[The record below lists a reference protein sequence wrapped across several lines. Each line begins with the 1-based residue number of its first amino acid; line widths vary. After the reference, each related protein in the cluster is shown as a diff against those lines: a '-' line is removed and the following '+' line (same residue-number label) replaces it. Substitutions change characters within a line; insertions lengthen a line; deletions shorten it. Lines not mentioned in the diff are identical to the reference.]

1 MVWEMEYCVNYDHVT
16 SINDEDVENYYD
28 LIVLEKRKLINAAR
42 EEKEMVRR
50 LIETNMYKYERMIK
64 NTGEMDI
71 YSLDQACADIYRT
84 IGYIQKIIIK
94 IPSIVEKTKNKI
106 I

>member
-1 MVWEMEYCVNYDHVT
+1 
-16 SINDEDVENYYD
+16 
-28 LIVLEKRKLINAAR
+28 
-42 EEKEMVRR
+42 
-50 LIETNMYKYERMIK
+50 MYKYERMIK

-84 IGYIQKIIIK
+84 IGYIQKTIIK

>member
-1 MVWEMEYCVNYDHVT
+1 
-16 SINDEDVENYYD
+16 
-28 LIVLEKRKLINAAR
+28 
-42 EEKEMVRR
+42 
-50 LIETNMYKYERMIK
+50 MYKYERMIK